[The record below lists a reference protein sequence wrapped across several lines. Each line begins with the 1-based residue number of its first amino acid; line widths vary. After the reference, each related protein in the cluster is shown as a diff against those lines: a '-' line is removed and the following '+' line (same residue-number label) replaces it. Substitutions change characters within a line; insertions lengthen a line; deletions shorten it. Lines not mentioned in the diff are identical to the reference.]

1 MALGR
6 SADVDYDPYA
16 LLDIKCRGANCRW
29 NDETTSF
36 VAALMLGQSDPYN
49 YKYSVRDDDL
59 INEER
64 ERHRLSDASPNQI
77 KNKAMHLK
85 MDLKLGRGIFAR
97 ALGQTLARQH
107 AQVHEKFSNEFYER
121 TRNTANHQRTNSRGF
136 RGRLSMDS
144 SMPHFLR

>member
-49 YKYSVRDDDL
+49 HKYSVRDDDL

-64 ERHRLSDASPNQI
+64 ERHGLSDASPNQI
-77 KNKAMHLK
+77 KVMML
-85 MDLKLGRGIFAR
+85 
-97 ALGQTLARQH
+97 
-107 AQVHEKFSNEFYER
+107 YY
-121 TRNTANHQRTNSRGF
+121 
-136 RGRLSMDS
+136 
-144 SMPHFLR
+144 